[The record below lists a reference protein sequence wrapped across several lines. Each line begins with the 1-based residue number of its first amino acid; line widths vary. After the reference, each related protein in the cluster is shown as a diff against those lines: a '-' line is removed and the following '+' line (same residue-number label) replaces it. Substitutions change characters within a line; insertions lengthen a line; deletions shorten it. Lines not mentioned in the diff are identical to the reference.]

1 MMFDSKKWD
10 DIQRLQKGTHLM
22 SRIHKPF
29 EDFTVYLLY
38 DLEFVGADL
47 VSVIT
52 YALAFWAAY
61 LMVIGKLGVALVV
74 MVVVGVLDGVDGKL
88 ARLRGKKTII
98 GKLEHSFDML
108 FEQAWYVAFTWYVW
122 QTTGSNTFLVLGLVW
137 LVLDGFVRHIYNVTW
152 IATGKSLKY
161 HAGPA
166 RYVTLVDG
174 RRSVYVA
181 HMIVWFVLGTP
192 STAMYTILGHC
203 ALTAISYTFLA
214 FKATHE

>member
-1 MMFDSKKWD
+1 MFDSEKKWA
-10 DIQRLQKGTHLM
+10 DIQKLQKGTHLM

-29 EDFTVYLLY
+29 EDFVVYLLY
-38 DLEFVGADL
+38 DFEFIGADL

-61 LMVIGKLGVALVV
+61 LLVIGELGMALLW
-74 MVVVGVLDGVDGKL
+74 MVVVGVLDGTDGKL
-88 ARLRGKKTII
+88 ARLRGKKTLI

-108 FEQAWYVAFTWYVW
+108 FEQVWYVAFTWYIW
-122 QTTGSNTFLVLGLVW
+122 QATGSNTFLILGLVW

-161 HAGPA
+161 HGGMAG
-166 RYVTLVDG
+166 YVTLIDG
-174 RRSVYVA
+174 RRSVYVV
-181 HMIVWFVLGTP
+181 HMIAWFFLGTP
-192 STAMYTILGHC
+192 SLAMYTILGHC

-214 FKATHE
+214 FKATH